1 MDSWTRLADILEMTR
16 RYPTTAQILAERALD
31 MPCGQVCVDWAV
43 GLLVEGFSSR
53 QVEMLAS
60 LDPPFNLFDVAELR
74 DRALR
79 EVNAPDLQKRDA
91 VYVYARERLL
101 SLLAGQDGLGDVL
114 GVLKDLCI
122 EHDMD
127 RNLLDFYLLYFAY
140 DGLVSFGDQYY
151 WEGATR
157 DNIESIVL
165 ERARAFV
172 ESGLGRVPDSGR
184 LISLPPV

>member
-1 MDSWTRLADILEMTR
+1 
-16 RYPTTAQILAERALD
+16 
-31 MPCGQVCVDWAV
+31 
-43 GLLVEGFSSR
+43 
-53 QVEMLAS
+53 MLAS
-60 LDPPFNLFDVAELR
+60 LDPPFDLFEVAELR

-91 VYVYARERLL
+91 AYVYARERLL

-114 GVLKDLCI
+114 GVLKDLYI
-122 EHDMD
+122 ERDMD
-127 RNLLDFYLLYFAY
+127 RDLLDFYLLYHAY
-140 DGLVSFGDQYY
+140 DGLVSFGDQYH

-165 ERARAFV
+165 DRARAFV